1 MFVLNDD
8 ESLLKWECTLF
19 FQNNPY
25 AIETATG
32 IAMRIGRNEHVV
44 QQTLSKLVEL
54 DIIEKI
60 GESKS
65 AIYRYREAISASQ
78 IDLS

>member
-1 MFVLNDD
+1 MFMLNDD

-25 AIETATG
+25 TIESATG
-32 IAMRIGRNEHVV
+32 IALRIGRKEEAV

-60 GESKS
+60 GESNE
-65 AIYRYREAISASQ
+65 AIYRYREAFSASQ